1 MAGFYIPQLR
11 YEVNRGGPSTLAEVS
26 SRSFLRE
33 TRRKGRESVLLTG
46 WEVPSMCS
54 SVTQD
59 SISLSGFSSSSL
71 GRTGHQFDGS
81 ECLEVDMQMTPPLWR
96 KMKI

>member
-1 MAGFYIPQLR
+1 MAVFYIPQLR

-33 TRRKGRESVLLTG
+33 TRRKGRESVLTG
-46 WEVPSMCS
+46 WGVPSMWS

-59 SISLSGFSSSSL
+59 STSLSGFSSSSL

-81 ECLEVDMQMTPPLWR
+81 ECLEVDMQMTPPL
-96 KMKI
+96 